1 MQLGRLSFDA
11 ATEAL
16 EAGNARLELARRERQ
31 LLTALMLRPG
41 KVCTRQYLETQLYD
55 QSEPVGPNALE
66 TAMSRLRAQLDRHDC
81 GVEVRTIRGVGY
93 LLEASRDA
101 SKN

>member
-1 MQLGRLSFDA
+1 
-11 ATEAL
+11 
-16 EAGNARLELARRERQ
+16 
-31 LLTALMLRPG
+31 
-41 KVCTRQYLETQLYD
+41 
-55 QSEPVGPNALE
+55 
-66 TAMSRLRAQLDRHDC
+66 MSRLRAQLDRHDC